1 MVVAFKAPPI
11 VRKYPCVFC
20 KCNDADYDEMN
31 VEQVLG
37 NARDYCLNLCKEGYK
52 TAPAK
57 ACELC
62 HAKTAKFK
70 TALYSETEA
79 ASNVL
84 DLLRSIKAGS
94 KIAKLDAEPRKI

>member
-1 MVVAFKAPPI
+1 MVK
-11 VRKYPCVFC
+11 KYPCVFC
-20 KCNDADYDEMN
+20 KCNNAGYDEMKN

-37 NARDYCLNLCKEGYK
+37 NARDYCLNLCKEGCK

-62 HAKTAKFK
+62 YAKMHKFK
-70 TALYSETEA
+70 TALDSETEA
-79 ASNVL
+79 ASNAL

-94 KIAKLDAEPRKI
+94 KITKLDAEPRKI

>member
-1 MVVAFKAPPI
+1 MVK
-11 VRKYPCVFC
+11 KYPCVFC
-20 KCNDADYDEMN
+20 KCNDADYDKMKN

-37 NARDYCLNLCKEGYK
+37 NARDYCLNLCKEGCK

-62 HAKTAKFK
+62 YASLDKFK

-79 ASNVL
+79 ASHVL
-84 DLLRSIKAGS
+84 DLLRSIQAGS
-94 KIAKLDAEPRKI
+94 KITTLDAEPRKI